1 MYLPGCWD
9 IDRAVPHRLAH
20 GRTLLVWSKD
30 APRLRAGKASTTGQF
45 ALIRSPRRRVLL
57 CHQMINHGLE
67 RPRLTESL
75 NGLHLPTKGNLA
87 SHSGVGTENICGNTT
102 QRLLVE
108 TGGGGD
114 FGRGT
119 RTTAGKHRCPRELR
133 ERRVAFDLHRT
144 RTLGP
149 NVPGIHRSLML
160 NFVKLISRIPRS
172 DEDLVLAV
180 N

>member
-57 CHQMINHGLE
+57 YHQMINHGLE

-114 FGRGT
+114 FGTGT
-119 RTTAGKHRCPRELR
+119 RTTAGKHRCPREF
-133 ERRVAFDLHRT
+133 A
-144 RTLGP
+144 LGSSSYP
-149 NVPGIHRSLML
+149 RIGPKRAGDPQKL
-160 NFVKLISRIPRS
+160 N
-172 DEDLVLAV
+172 A
-180 N
+180 